1 MQMEISDGIQ
11 NLIENSKSI
20 VITTH
25 FKPDGDALGSS
36 LALYH
41 YLNQLNKKVNVIV
54 PSDYPYFLHWMP
66 GNDKVINFLEKREES
81 SAIIKS
87 SDLIICLDFNSLSRV
102 QDLEPI
108 IAESNAPKLMIDHHL
123 LPSNF
128 DQFRV
133 WDATAA
139 ATCQIVYRFIS
150 GIMGDHA
157 KINKDIAT
165 CLYTGIMT
173 DTGSFRFSS
182 TTKEVH
188 TIIADL
194 IEIGAENWKI
204 HEHIYN
210 SNSEKRLKFLGYCLA
225 QKLQVIDE
233 FKTAY
238 FTLTQEEINHYQ
250 VETGETEGLVNYA
263 LSIQGIQL
271 AALII
276 DRGEIIK
283 LSFRSLGKFPCN
295 ELSMKHFNGGG
306 HRNAAGGNST
316 QKLEEVVTKF
326 VSILPEY
333 KDELINN

>member
-1 MQMEISDGIQ
+1 MEISDGIQ
-11 NLIENSKSI
+11 NLIENSQNI

-41 YLNQLNKKVNVIV
+41 YLNQLQKKASIVV
-54 PSDYPYFLHWMP
+54 PSDYPNFLNWLP
-66 GNDKVINFLEKREES
+66 GNEHVINYLEQKELSQELIQ
-81 SAIIKS
+81 AA
-87 SDLIICLDFNSLSRV
+87 DLIICLDFNALSRT
-102 QDLEPI
+102 QDLEGLL
-108 IAESNAPKLMIDHHL
+108 EETTCPKLMMDHHL

-133 WDATAA
+133 WDASAA

-150 GIMGDHA
+150 GIMGHHHL
-157 KINKDIAT
+157 INKDIAT

-188 TIIADL
+188 EIIADL
-194 IEIGAENWKI
+194 IDIGAENWKI

-225 QKLQVIDE
+225 EKLKVIE
-233 FKTAY
+233 EYKTAY
-238 FTLTQEEINHYQ
+238 FTVTQEELDRFQ

-263 LSIQGIQL
+263 LSIKGIQL

-276 DRGEIIK
+276 DRGQIIK
-283 LSFRSLGKFPCN
+283 LSFRSIGKFPCN

-306 HRNAAGGNST
+306 HRNAAGGNSHE
-316 QKLEEVVTKF
+316 KLEDVVSKF
-326 VSILPEY
+326 ESILPEY
-333 KDELINN
+333 KEELLNN